1 MQVQSAIDGWL
12 GSEDRFTD
20 MNGYVEFPERTVRA
34 SLLRRVVVPVI
45 AHILV
50 IAHGSVGADGSVS
63 ATGIKD
69 VAWLSYKPGKPLPDR
84 MRVEK
89 CISGGT

>member
-1 MQVQSAIDGWL
+1 M
-12 GSEDRFTD
+12 
-20 MNGYVEFPERTVRA
+20 
-34 SLLRRVVVPVI
+34 PVI

-50 IAHGSVGADGSVS
+50 IMHGSVGASGSVS

-69 VAWLSYKPGKPLPDR
+69 VAWLSYELGKPLPDR
-84 MRVEK
+84 MRVEQ